1 MTYRT
6 PFVAGN
12 YYPDQQAPL
21 KSNLRLMLRDKD
33 QNSAEP
39 KPQTK
44 PQATAKAITKPKAI
58 VVPHA
63 GFTHSGEIAAHAYAA
78 ITPFAD
84 EYKQVVVLGPSH
96 RYPVQG
102 CVVPSHDG
110 FITPLGKI
118 KVDQAQCLSFI
129 ESGLAEN
136 LDAVHQQEYSIEV
149 QLPFLQHCLT
159 QFTLLP
165 IIVGKCQAQKLT
177 DLLNNLGNLDDT
189 LFVISANLSHFN
201 AKSKA
206 EQIDQKTINQLTDLS
221 GQITTEQSCAA
232 NLLNGFSHF
241 ARSKN
246 AQCKLLH
253 YDNAC
258 DGHQVNQEV
267 VGYASLAYW
276 F

>member
-12 YYPDQQAPL
+12 HYPDQQAPL
-21 KSNLRLMLRDKD
+21 KSQLRVMLREK
-33 QNSAEP
+33 NAAA
-39 KPQTK
+39 TK
-44 PQATAKAITKPKAI
+44 PSAII
-58 VVPHA
+58 VPHA
-63 GFTHSGEIAAHAYAA
+63 GFDHSGEIAAHAYAA
-78 ITPFAD
+78 IAPFA
-84 EYKQVVVLGPSH
+84 EQYNQVVVLGPSH

-118 KVDQAQCLSFI
+118 KINQEFCLSLVT
-129 ESGLAEN
+129 SALVEN
-136 LDAVHQQEYSIEV
+136 LDAVHQQEHSIEV
-149 QLPFLQHCLT
+149 QLPFLQHCLG

-165 IIVGKCQAQKLT
+165 VIVGKCTPEQLT
-177 DLLNNLGNLDDT
+177 KLLNQVSNQQNT

-201 AKSKA
+201 GKEKA
-206 EQIDQKTINQLTDLS
+206 TQLDNNTIKQLTEFT
-221 GQITTEQSCAA
+221 GNITKEQSCAVS
-232 NLLNGFSHF
+232 LLNGFSHF
-241 ARSKN
+241 AKSKN
-246 AQCKLLH
+246 AKCELLH

-258 DGHQVNQEV
+258 DGHQVNDEV

>member
-21 KSNLRLMLRDKD
+21 RAQLRLMLRDKINTD
-33 QNSAEP
+33 KGD
-39 KPQTK
+39 KPLTK
-44 PQATAKAITKPKAI
+44 PQALI
-58 VVPHA
+58 VPHA
-63 GFTHSGEIAAHAYAA
+63 GFEHSGEIAAYAYAA
-78 ITPFAD
+78 IAPFA
-84 EYKQVVVLGPSH
+84 EQYKQVVVLGPSH

-118 KVDQAQCLSFI
+118 KVDQNQCLA
-129 ESGLAEN
+129 LVQAAQAEN
-136 LDAVHQQEYSIEV
+136 LDAVHQQEHAIEV

-159 QFTLLP
+159 GFTLLP
-165 IIVGKCQAQKLT
+165 IIVGKYPEQKLA
-177 DLLNNLGNLDDT
+177 DLLNHLSEQEDT

-201 AKSKA
+201 AKPIAQEIDSK
-206 EQIDQKTINQLTDLS
+206 TLTQLTDLS
-221 GQITTEQSCAA
+221 GQLTPEQSCAA
-232 NLLNGFSHF
+232 GLLNGFCHF
-241 ARSKN
+241 ARAKN
-246 AQCKLLH
+246 AKCEILH

-258 DGHQVNQEV
+258 DGHQIDQEV